1 LSATIRK
8 DASPEGER
16 KLDGRLRVLGL
27 RAGNGLWA
35 WNIPGGVKNA
45 VEDGSLKP
53 NELAE
58 EFRISPKG

>member
-1 LSATIRK
+1 
-8 DASPEGER
+8 
-16 KLDGRLRVLGL
+16 L

-45 VEDGSLKP
+45 AEDGSLKP